1 VQLVIGRPD
10 LQALLASRKLFPISK
25 QLVVGADH
33 ELRGD
38 RDPVGAGLAAT
49 VMASQVAGAI
59 GGAALADAM
68 FAVPTLAVSR
78 TRRGGGPV
86 LLGEVVATAG
96 LLLLIVTLARTGR
109 AGQAAWLVD
118 AWIGAA
124 YWFTSSTAFA
134 NPAVTIG
141 RTPTSTYAGIAP
153 ASAPAFITAEILGG
167 AIGTALAVII
177 NPVQPHQITA
187 SHPAWLVG

>member
-1 VQLVIGRPD
+1 MQLVIGRPD

-38 RDPVGAGLAAT
+38 RDPVGAGLAAS

-59 GGAALADAM
+59 GGTALADAM
-68 FAVPTLAVSR
+68 FAVPALAVSR

-109 AGQAAWLVD
+109 GQQPPGQWARGSARRTGSPPPPPSPTRPSPSAG
-118 AWIGAA
+118 
-124 YWFTSSTAFA
+124 
-134 NPAVTIG
+134 P
-141 RTPTSTYAGIAP
+141 
-153 ASAPAFITAEILGG
+153 
-167 AIGTALAVII
+167 
-177 NPVQPHQITA
+177 
-187 SHPAWLVG
+187 